1 MTEDADII
9 FEKHSLH
16 RGFERDAIKK
26 LMREYYSGAHIG
38 DFRDMAE
45 FFEKAKPSLNIT
57 VNEMNEIME
66 EVHSSKRIDPK
77 MIELILLLKKKY
89 KVALLTNFTSDLERF
104 LKKMFDIYHIFDVV
118 VNSYDI
124 KTRKPEPGAFRH
136 TLNKLELKPE
146 ETVFIDDKEINVEGA
161 KQLGMRGIVYK
172 DFDQTRLELE
182 MILK

>member
-26 LMREYYSGAHIG
+26 LMREYYIRAHIG
-38 DFRDMAE
+38 DFKDIAE

-77 MIELILLLKKKY
+77 MIDLILSLKKKY
-89 KVALLTNFTSDLERF
+89 KVALLTNFTSDLEHF
-104 LKKMFDIYHIFDVV
+104 LKDIFDVHRVFDVV

-124 KTRKPEPGAFRH
+124 KTKKPEPGAFH
-136 TLNKLELKPE
+136 HVLNKLELKPE

-161 KQLGMRGIVYK
+161 KRLGMRGIVYK
-172 DFDQTRLELE
+172 DFNQTRLELE
-182 MILK
+182 TISK